1 MSMFKCI
8 GCFFHPVRSARII
21 KDLGEGRDRFESQ
34 IERALVSRLT
44 GTYIKA
50 YDTAYAEAFI
60 EGTKK
65 GRKVLI
71 AQLQQAG
78 IKMPVGVS

>member
-8 GCFFHPVRSARII
+8 GCFFHPVRSARTI
-21 KDLGEGRDRFESQ
+21 KEFVDGRDRFESQ